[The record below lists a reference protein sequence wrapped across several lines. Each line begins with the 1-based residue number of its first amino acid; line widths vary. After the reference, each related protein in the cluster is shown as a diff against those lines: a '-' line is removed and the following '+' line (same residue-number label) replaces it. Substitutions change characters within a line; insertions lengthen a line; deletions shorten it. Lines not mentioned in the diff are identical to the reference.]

1 MGKQLETSFLCP
13 VLNWAGGVEYRN
25 DEEDPGLNQEGLCV
39 GTVMLVPVPA
49 QVQYTPQTLLSISLQ
64 NFSHTTPHM
73 PQSCHLLIP

>member
-1 MGKQLETSFLCP
+1 MEKQLETSFLCP

-64 NFSHTTPHM
+64 NFSHTTLHM